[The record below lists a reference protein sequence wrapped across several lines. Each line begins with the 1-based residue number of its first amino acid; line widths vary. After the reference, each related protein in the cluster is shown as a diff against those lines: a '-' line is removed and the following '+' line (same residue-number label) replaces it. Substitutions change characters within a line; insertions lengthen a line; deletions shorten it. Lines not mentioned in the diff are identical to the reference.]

1 MAAVEEGFLV
11 GTVVTTMRADD
22 LGRIGVAN
30 AAVGAL
36 VSAAGLSLQDW
47 ARERTRREERGLDPL
62 AGRGY
67 YETRLAVYLGVFC
80 VLCGAISGVVG
91 DALLPQST
99 QAPLAAIAV
108 ALRAAFA
115 HFVATGRASELRDRN
130 DKDRL
135 LYESDD
141 EAVVSDPRDVAHHK
155 YRAIALGLMV
165 LGPSIALLGARLD
178 DVGGL
183 SGAELAHLLAAP
195 QAATTAA
202 FSLAAVLLARRNSGV
217 LYSGLASALASA
229 WAHACVKAIVELARY
244 YARHDGFFAAPAAWA
259 ALLGAPALIALK
271 LRVVSDALN
280 AFPAGLFM
288 PLYQSLAIAANAAC
302 GIFVYDDFQLSD
314 FTSFDIIAYTIGL
327 VCAIAGVA
335 LTATDH
341 LESLRV
347 DDGDAIKTDPD
358 AWEEQKDESAA
369 LLDDAPASEL
379 PAVHRGHARRR
390 TPTPPSTP
398 SSRGSAGGGASW
410 DAAAA
415 AAASSSSTIT
425 AGLSRSDAPCIDDD
439 PSDML

>member
-1 MAAVEEGFLV
+1 
-11 GTVVTTMRADD
+11 MRGED

-30 AAVGAL
+30 AVLGAL

-80 VLCGAISGVVG
+80 VLCGAISGVIG

-115 HFVATGRASELRDRN
+115 GFIVAGDANELRDRN
-130 DKDRL
+130 DKHRL

-141 EAVVSDPRDVAHHK
+141 DEATSIASETAGLCDVARHK
-155 YRAIALGLMV
+155 YRAAALALMV
-165 LGPSIALLGARLD
+165 MGPTLALLGARLD

-183 SGAELAHLLAAP
+183 SGSELARLLTAP
-195 QAATTAA
+195 QAAAA
-202 FSLAAVLLARRNSGV
+202 AAVSMAAVVVARKKSGL

-244 YARHDGFFAAPAAWA
+244 YSRHDGFFAAPAAWA
-259 ALLGAPALIALK
+259 ALLGAPVLIALK

-302 GIFVYDDFQLSD
+302 GIFVYDDFHLFD
-314 FTSFDIIAYTIGL
+314 FLSFDVVAYTVGL

-341 LESLRV
+341 LDSLRV
-347 DDGDAIKTDPD
+347 EDDGNALKTDPD

-369 LLDDAPASEL
+369 LLDDAPGSEL
-379 PAVHRGHARRR
+379 PAVHRGHVRRR

-398 SSRGSAGGGASW
+398 SSRGSTGGAASW

-415 AAASSSSTIT
+415 AAASSSLTIT

-439 PSDML
+439 EDPSDML